1 MIYRMTKLMDICE
14 IQGGYA
20 FKSNSFQSEGIPV
33 IRIGDI
39 EDYKIELK
47 HTTVFVEH
55 SFLDRYSNFIINK
68 DDILIALSGATTGK
82 YGLYRSNNPA
92 LLNQRVGRIIPNKS
106 KVYHKFIYYYMNIL
120 KDRILK
126 KAGGAA
132 QPNISPKDIKE
143 FEIPLP
149 PLETQKK
156 IVDILDKAQEII
168 DKRKEQI
175 EKLDEFIQS
184 VFLDMFGDPIIN
196 PKKWGLKKLGE
207 IAKITMGQS
216 PKGSSY
222 NNEGNGTPL
231 LNGPTE
237 FGEKY
242 PVEKQW
248 TIEPKKLCETGDI
261 LFCVRGATA
270 GRMNFANKEFCIG
283 RGLAAIKA
291 HNKSNQNYIYL
302 ILKNMY
308 YHFQNTSDGSTF
320 INIGKDKLSDI
331 PIPITDDELQ
341 NKFAAI
347 VEKTEQQKELLQKS
361 LTEMENNFNSLMHR
375 AFKGDLF

>member
-1 MIYRMTKLMDICE
+1 MDICE